1 MTVKENS
8 LVAENILTTK
18 QIWLEKIDFVSSEM
32 TDWLRED
39 CREHFRYCLTT
50 YYGDA
55 CHGVIDIGNLG
66 EFLEQ
71 KEFEDDVLDR
81 TSEAVA
87 NIALPGLS
95 KDKNEITSY
104 YGIEGLNYIRDQ
116 IKVSG
121 DLLNKK
127 ISEVFFDGK
136 FKNQELIGLTK
147 DGKNI
152 TGKIY
157 EIPYLKNFSTK
168 FYKCMKK
175 INRLV
180 AGKKGAKTAFIYSNL
195 VKLGV
200 EVFQEIMIQ
209 NGYLLYQE
217 DNDYQ
222 LSDNTK
228 CYYCGKT
235 NKYHKMNNQSGG
247 GKKNKEESEES
258 DDSDDS
264 EGYEDSEDIHETNTF
279 SKTSTEYTPRQ
290 INNKNKI
297 PQHQFSPAIFVTIT
311 GKENDDEQDILADDK
326 RKLLDNVFN
335 KIENK
340 EGKNLK
346 FILGSKV
353 VNEGVS
359 MMNVGEVHILDV
371 YFNLGRVDQV
381 VGRGIRW
388 CSHYKL
394 MNENNIYPYV
404 NVYKYV
410 VSLKNGS
417 LSTEEDLYRKAEHK
431 FILINKLER
440 AMKERALDCPLN
452 VSGNMFNEETLKY
465 EKCENHNQALIKCP
479 SICNFNKCD
488 YKCDD
493 IKLNFEYY
501 DPKRKLYKTIPKNE
515 IDYTTFSYN
524 LAKYEI
530 EYAKKKIKNL
540 YIVGNVYTLHEI
552 LDYIKNTYDE
562 ERKKLFDEFFVYK
575 ALDDFIPVTEND
587 FNNFKDVILDKN
599 NVAGYLI
606 YRDIYYIFQ
615 PFNENENVPLYY
627 RTNTANVNYTLSLH
641 SYLKSSENHKLLK
654 DYKNSDIAH
663 IENDI
668 VYNFNDTVEYYDERP
683 ENDIVGIVDKELDR
697 KNTKS
702 VNDIKEVFKIR
713 NKMPKN
719 NSKKRGKGIPS
730 TKGSVCY
737 NSKSKKYLLNLAKK
751 LEISIDPK
759 KISSLNRTDIC
770 DKIEEKMLENEK
782 YSTGKN
788 KVTYVRIPA
797 NHPKYPFP
805 YNLEDRVNYIIDKI
819 KSNSKNVLNIDVKNE
834 TKKNKPIYY
843 INIKSNNKEDDDFLT
858 KLGAIKEK
866 NNWVITVE

>member
-1 MTVKENS
+1 
-8 LVAENILTTK
+8 
-18 QIWLEKIDFVSSEM
+18 
-32 TDWLRED
+32 
-39 CREHFRYCLTT
+39 
-50 YYGDA
+50 
-55 CHGVIDIGNLG
+55 
-66 EFLEQ
+66 
-71 KEFEDDVLDR
+71 
-81 TSEAVA
+81 
-87 NIALPGLS
+87 
-95 KDKNEITSY
+95 
-104 YGIEGLNYIRDQ
+104 
-116 IKVSG
+116 
-121 DLLNKK
+121 
-127 ISEVFFDGK
+127 
-136 FKNQELIGLTK
+136 
-147 DGKNI
+147 
-152 TGKIY
+152 
-157 EIPYLKNFSTK
+157 
-168 FYKCMKK
+168 
-175 INRLV
+175 
-180 AGKKGAKTAFIYSNL
+180 
-195 VKLGV
+195 
-200 EVFQEIMIQ
+200 
-209 NGYLLYQE
+209 
-217 DNDYQ
+217 
-222 LSDNTK
+222 
-228 CYYCGKT
+228 
-235 NKYHKMNNQSGG
+235 
-247 GKKNKEESEES
+247 
-258 DDSDDS
+258 
-264 EGYEDSEDIHETNTF
+264 
-279 SKTSTEYTPRQ
+279 
-290 INNKNKI
+290 
-297 PQHQFSPAIFVTIT
+297 
-311 GKENDDEQDILADDK
+311 
-326 RKLLDNVFN
+326 
-335 KIENK
+335 
-340 EGKNLK
+340 
-346 FILGSKV
+346 
-353 VNEGVS
+353 
-359 MMNVGEVHILDV
+359 
-371 YFNLGRVDQV
+371 
-381 VGRGIRW
+381 
-388 CSHYKL
+388 
-394 MNENNIYPYV
+394 
-404 NVYKYV
+404 
-410 VSLKNGS
+410 
-417 LSTEEDLYRKAEHK
+417 
-431 FILINKLER
+431 
-440 AMKERALDCPLN
+440 
-452 VSGNMFNEETLKY
+452 MFNEETLKY

-575 ALDDFIPVTEND
+575 ALDDFIQVTEND

-751 LEISIDPK
+751 LEINIDPK

-782 YSTGKN
+782 YSIGKN

-805 YNLEDRVNYIIDKI
+805 YNLEDRVNHTIDKI
-819 KSNSKNVLNIDVKNE
+819 KSNSKNILNIDVKNE
-834 TKKNKPIYY
+834 TKNNKPIYY
-843 INIKSNNKEDDDFLT
+843 INIKSNNKEEDDFLT